1 MTSAFM
7 QLRPG
12 EVTVHPPQQ
21 FYAGDTWPISAV
33 CTDGDGATLDLSAA
47 EVEWV
52 LNDIAA
58 DGVSDGVNKLTLSVG
73 AGIALVENTSGDLVP
88 GLILITVTPS
98 QSAPLPVG
106 FYRDQLQVSIGGQVF
121 TQFRGR
127 IEVLAK
133 LHQAVSGN

>member
-7 QLRPG
+7 QLHPG

-21 FYAGDTWPISAV
+21 FYAGDTWEISAE
-33 CTDGDGATLDLSAA
+33 CNDAAGDPVDLSAA
-47 EVEWV
+47 TVEWL
-52 LNDIAA
+52 LNSIAA
-58 DGVSDGVNKLTLSVG
+58 DNVSDGVNKLTLSVG

-88 GLILITVTPS
+88 GLVLISVTAS

-106 FYRDQLQVSIGGQVF
+106 FYRDQLTVSIGGKVF

-127 IEVLAK
+127 IEVVAK
-133 LHQAVSGN
+133 LHQAVG